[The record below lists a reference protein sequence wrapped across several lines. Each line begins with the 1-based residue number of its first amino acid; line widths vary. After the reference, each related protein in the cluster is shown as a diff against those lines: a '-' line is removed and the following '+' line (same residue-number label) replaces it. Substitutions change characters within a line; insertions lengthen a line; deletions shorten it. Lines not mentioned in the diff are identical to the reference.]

1 MITTQ
6 SGIVY
11 INETLFFEFDRKN
24 ASRLY
29 IIEELHYL
37 NKRDYVITITWAN
50 SLEITF

>member
-11 INETLFFEFDRKN
+11 INEKLFVEFDRRN
-24 ASRLY
+24 ASRLC
-29 IIEELHYL
+29 IIEEL
-37 NKRDYVITITWAN
+37 RDYVITITWAN